1 MKTASLLGAE
11 TCGSGDRGDLTE
23 SKLGVWELNR
33 ISLLPRPPSLSLA
46 FPLSETTGKPGQDGE
61 GDLELPMEAVQH
73 IGVHSHSLN
82 GQIGGNAKDSSS
94 QTLQRAALLPQLPLT
109 VGVQSGPK

>member
-11 TCGSGDRGDLTE
+11 TCGSGARGDLTE
-23 SKLGVWELNR
+23 SKLGVWQLNR
-33 ISLLPRPPSLSLA
+33 ISLPDPPSLSLA
-46 FPLSETTGKPGQDGE
+46 SPLSETTGKPGQDGE

-73 IGVHSHSLN
+73 IGGHSHSLN

-94 QTLQRAALLPQLPLT
+94 QTLERAALLPQLPLT
-109 VGVQSGPK
+109 VGVQSSPK

>member
-23 SKLGVWELNR
+23 SKFRVWELNR
-33 ISLLPRPPSLSLA
+33 ISLLPRLSLSLA
-46 FPLSETTGKPGQDGE
+46 SPLSETTGKPGQDGE

-94 QTLQRAALLPQLPLT
+94 QTLQRAALLSQLPLT